1 MHTHDYGP
9 PGRAGTPRGTGSEE
23 NHAARSHPE
32 HENHA
37 ARSHPEHVVLD
48 IGGELGAL
56 IVHTDAA
63 MLGTEIEISRT
74 GEDER
79 RSHKDVLQREING
92 RPAYTAVFDKVSA
105 GSYPLGVNEEPR
117 ARDADVPA
125 GAIAELDW
133 R

>member
-1 MHTHDYGP
+1 MHTHDSGP
-9 PGRAGTPRGTGSEE
+9 PGRAGTPRGIGSE
-23 NHAARSHPE
+23 
-32 HENHA
+32 ENHA

-105 GSYPLGVNEEPR
+105 GSYTLWVNDEPR
-117 ARDADVPA
+117 ARDVAVSG

>member
-1 MHTHDYGP
+1 MHTHESAP
-9 PGRAGTPRGTGSEE
+9 PDGAGTPRGTGSTRAGTGE
-23 NHAARSHPE
+23 
-32 HENHA
+32 ENHA

-63 MLGTEIEISRT
+63 MLGTEVEISPT
-74 GEDER
+74 GEDEL

-92 RPAYTAVFDKVSA
+92 RAAYTAVFDKVSA
-105 GSYPLGVNEEPR
+105 GSYTLWVNDRPR
-117 ARDADVPA
+117 ARDVAVVA
-125 GAIAELDW
+125 GAVAELDW

>member
-1 MHTHDYGP
+1 MHGHGSGA
-9 PGRAGTPRGTGSEE
+9 PGHAGTPGGTGSEE
-23 NHAARSHPE
+23 RDAGRP
-32 HENHA
+32 
-37 ARSHPEHVVLD
+37 HPEHVVLD

-92 RPAYTAVFDKVSA
+92 HPAYTAVFDKVRA
-105 GSYPLGVNEEPR
+105 GSYTLWVNDEPR
-117 ARDADVPA
+117 ARDVAVDA
-125 GAIAELDW
+125 GTVAVLDW

>member
-1 MHTHDYGP
+1 MHTHDP
-9 PGRAGTPRGTGSEE
+9 ARGGGAGSEQDR
-23 NHAARSHPE
+23 AAGPQPE

-37 ARSHPEHVVLD
+37 ARPHPEPVVLD
-48 IGGELGAL
+48 IGGGLGAL

-63 MLGTEIEISRT
+63 MLGTEVEISRT

-92 RPAYTAVFDKVSA
+92 RPAYTAVFDKVGE
-105 GSYPLGVNEEPR
+105 GSYTLWVDDEPR
-117 ARDADVPA
+117 ARDVTVTG

>member
-1 MHTHDYGP
+1 MHSHNSAP
-9 PGRAGTPRGTGSEE
+9 PGHAASEE
-23 NHAARSHPE
+23 NHAARPHPE
-32 HENHA
+32 Q
-37 ARSHPEHVVLD
+37 VVLD

-56 IVHTDAA
+56 IVYTDAA
-63 MLGTEIEISRT
+63 MLGAEIEISRT

-105 GSYPLGVNEEPR
+105 GSYTLWVNDEPR
-117 ARDADVPA
+117 ARDVAVA
-125 GAIAELDW
+125 GGAIAELDW